1 MRERITASG
10 LLKRQRRRRLYSSSA
25 VCALGAVAV
34 VLLLPE
40 NVYAFASAE
49 FAIEE
54 ICGHMQG
61 KLGGLLMTVA
71 GIGGLTAAAFGNM
84 RATQSLIV
92 VGIGAFAISSVLS
105 IHFPEAAGKCNGGDG
120 GGGAPAAR
128 VARSADVNQFNV
140 VEADIAA
147 GRRAALRIGAGN
159 NVDFTIAAPLPAL
172 EAETG
177 GEEPFQFDP
186 TAGDVAE
193 DF

>member
-1 MRERITASG
+1 MKDFRVLNRSPKQAKKGVSF
-10 LLKRQRRRRLYSSSA
+10 SSA
-25 VCALGAVAV
+25 TVVLFGALAA
-34 VLLLPE
+34 VLLLPKD
-40 NVYAFASAE
+40 VYAFDSAI

-105 IHFPEAAGKCNGGDG
+105 IHFPEAAGHCNGGG
-120 GGGAPAAR
+120 NETAR
-128 VARSADVNQFNV
+128 RIARTANVNQFNV

-147 GRRAALRIGAGN
+147 RRATALRIGAGN
-159 NVDFTIAAPLPAL
+159 SVDFTIAAPLPQGD
-172 EAETG
+172 EDNG
-177 GEEPFQFDP
+177 DEPFQFDP
-186 TAGDVAE
+186 SAGDVAE